1 MVQAR
6 DISGGIH
13 FHSGGRPDRPKPR
26 QLPGDVRGF
35 VNRGQELGRLDAVL
49 TDGGDESVS
58 VPVCVLAGTAGVGK
72 TSLAL
77 RWAHRAQ
84 DRFPDG
90 QLYVNLRGYDP
101 GAPVTPQEALHRFLS
116 ALGVPAAAIPA
127 DLEAGAALYRSLLAG
142 RRVLVVLD
150 NAATVGQVRPL
161 LPGAAGCLV
170 VVTSRSRLS
179 GLAVRDGAHT
189 LTLSTLDEAE
199 AVALLSVVTAA
210 YRPQDD
216 QDQLI
221 ELARLCARLPLA
233 LRIAAERAASRPR
246 MGLDE
251 LIRDLRDE
259 SALWDALSVGDDE
272 EAEAVRTVFAWS
284 YRALPA
290 AAARL
295 FRLLGLHPGAEFGTA
310 AAAALDG
317 GAGTGR
323 IRHLLDVLV
332 GAHLLE
338 QTGPDR
344 YEFHDLLRAY
354 AADQARHEEPPEER
368 AAALRRVLVWYLHS
382 ADAAQTWINP
392 QEAHI
397 PLDPPGDDLTP
408 ASFADY
414 EEAMRWYEAERGN
427 LLAATRASGEAGLDV
442 IAWQLPAVL
451 RSVHMLL
458 NPFEEWLAMGRIGLG
473 AARRLGD
480 RTAEAELLESLGMA
494 CTQSH
499 RLAEGAEYH
508 QGALAARRETGDRLG
523 EALSLNDIGLIHLR
537 GRRLEEAKERFEQ
550 AAAVFRE
557 LGAAQWEAVV
567 LANLAEVTYELARP
581 EEASGFVR
589 RALEMHRELGNQG
602 GEGNALRI
610 LSAIQRDRGQPEE
623 ALGSAEGAL
632 EIARTH
638 RNHMWEGYWML
649 ELGRAQQANGAFDAA
664 LVSFQRAASLQRRLG
679 DRAREARAWDG
690 AGETYRRLG
699 RPGEAADFHR
709 RAVAAHR
716 ELDDLWHAA
725 LALVGLA
732 TALREADEA
741 GGGEEPGGA
750 QEAGGGEEARRHWGE
765 ALRALAS
772 FDDPRAAALRERVL
786 AALEAG
792 GT

>member
-6 DISGGIH
+6 DVSGGIH
-13 FHSGGRPDRPKPR
+13 FHSGGRPESLKPR

-35 VNRGQELGRLDAVL
+35 VNRGQELGRLDAIL

-77 RWAHRAQ
+77 RWAHRVQ

-142 RRVLVVLD
+142 RRVLVILD
-150 NAATVGQVRPL
+150 NAATASQVRPL

-170 VVTSRSRLS
+170 TVTSRSRLS

-189 LTLSTLDEAE
+189 LTLGTLDEAE
-199 AVALLSVVTAA
+199 AVALLSVVTAP

-216 QDQLI
+216 PGRLI

-246 MGLDE
+246 MGLDD

-290 AAARL
+290 EAARL

-317 GAGTGR
+317 GGGTGR

-338 QTGPDR
+338 QTGPER

-354 AADQARHEEPPEER
+354 AADQARHEESPEGR
-368 AAALRRVLVWYLHS
+368 GAALRRVLVWYLHS
-382 ADAAQTWINP
+382 ADAAQSWINP

-397 PLDPPGDDLTP
+397 PLDPPGDGLTP

-414 EEAMRWYEAERGN
+414 DEAMRWYETERGN
-427 LLAATRASGEAGLDV
+427 LLAATRVAEEAGLDV

-458 NPFEEWLAMGRIGLG
+458 NPFEEWLAMGRIGLR

-537 GRRLEEAKERFEQ
+537 GRRLEAAKDHFEQ

-557 LGAAQWEAVV
+557 LDAARWEAVV
-567 LANLAEVTYELARP
+567 TANLAEVAYELARP
-581 EEASGFVR
+581 EEASGFVL

-610 LSAIQRDRGQPEE
+610 LSAIQRDRGRPEE
-623 ALGSAEGAL
+623 ALASAEGAL

-638 RNHMWEGYWML
+638 RNHMWEGYWLL
-649 ELGRAQQANGAFDAA
+649 ELGRAQLANGVFDAA

-699 RPGEAADFHR
+699 RSGEAADFHR
-709 RAVAAHR
+709 RAAAAHR
-716 ELDDLWHAA
+716 ELDDLWHMA
-725 LALVGLA
+725 LSLDGLA
-732 TALREADEA
+732 GALREVDEA
-741 GGGEEPGGA
+741 DGA
-750 QEAGGGEEARRHWGE
+750 DGAEEARRHWAE

-772 FDDPRAAALRERVL
+772 YDDPRAVALRERVS
-786 AALEAG
+786 ATFAQ
-792 GT
+792 

>member
-35 VNRGQELGRLDAVL
+35 VNRSQELGRLDAIL

-427 LLAATRASGEAGLDV
+427 LLAATRAAGEAGLEV

-458 NPFEEWLAMGRIGLG
+458 NPFEEWLAMGRIGLR

-581 EEASGFVR
+581 EETSGFVR

-638 RNHMWEGYWML
+638 RNHMWEGYWLL

-741 GGGEEPGGA
+741 GGGEE
-750 QEAGGGEEARRHWGE
+750 ARRHWGE

>member
-13 FHSGGRPDRPKPR
+13 FHQSGRSDQPKPR

-35 VNRGQELGRLDAVL
+35 VNRGQELGRLDAIL
-49 TDGGDESVS
+49 ADERGDTGEDLSVS
-58 VPVCVLAGTAGVGK
+58 VCVLAGTAGVGK

-77 RWAHRAQ
+77 RWAHRAK

-101 GAPVTPQEALHRFLS
+101 GAPVTPQEVLHRFLS

-127 DLEAGAALYRSLLAG
+127 DPEAGAAHFRSLLAG
-142 RRVLVVLD
+142 RRMLVILD

-161 LPGAAGCLV
+161 LPGTVGCLV
-170 VVTSRSRLS
+170 IVTSRSRLS

-189 LTLSTLDEAE
+189 LTLGTLDESE
-199 AVALLSVVTAA
+199 AIALLSVVTAA
-210 YRPQDD
+210 HRPQDD
-216 QDQLI
+216 RDQLV

-246 MGLDE
+246 MGLDD

-290 AAARL
+290 EAARL
-295 FRLLGLHPGAEFGTA
+295 FRLLGLHPGAEFGTGA
-310 AAAALDG
+310 ATALDG

-323 IRHLLDVLV
+323 VRHLLDVLA

-354 AADQARHEEPPEER
+354 AADQARHEESAEGRE
-368 AAALRRVLVWYLHS
+368 AALRRVLLWYLHS

-397 PLDPPGDDLTP
+397 PLEPLSAGVTA
-408 ASFADY
+408 ASFPDY
-414 EEAMRWYEAERGN
+414 DEAMRWYEAERGN
-427 LLAATRASGEAGLDV
+427 LLAATRAAEDAGLDV

-458 NPFEEWLAMGRIGLG
+458 NPFEEWLAMSRIGLG
-473 AARRLGD
+473 AARRVGD

-499 RLAEGAEYH
+499 RLAEAAEYH

-523 EALSLNDIGLIHLR
+523 QALSLNDIGLIHLR
-537 GRRLEEAKERFEQ
+537 GRRLEAAKEHFEQ
-550 AAAVFRE
+550 AATLFRE
-557 LGAAQWEAVV
+557 LEAAHWEAVV
-567 LANLAEVTYELARP
+567 LSNLAEVTYELAQLD
-581 EEASGFVR
+581 EASDFVH
-589 RALEMHRELGNQG
+589 RALEAHRELGNQG

-610 LSAIQRDRGQPEE
+610 LSAVQRDLGQPGE
-623 ALGSAEGAL
+623 ALRSAQDAL
-632 EIARTH
+632 DIALTH
-638 RNHMWEGYWML
+638 RNHMWEGYWLL
-649 ELGRAQQANGAFDAA
+649 ELGRAQLANGAPHDA

-699 RPGEAADFHR
+699 RPAEAADFHR
-709 RAVAAHR
+709 RAATAHR
-716 ELDDLWHAA
+716 ELDDLWHTA
-725 LALVGLA
+725 LALDGLA
-732 TALREADEA
+732 GALREADET
-741 GGGEEPGGA
+741 
-750 QEAGGGEEARRHWGE
+750 EEARRHWAE
-765 ALRALAS
+765 ALRVLAPY
-772 FDDPRAAALRERVL
+772 DDLRAAALRERITVAL
-786 AALEAG
+786 A
-792 GT
+792 

>member
-6 DISGGIH
+6 DVSGGIH
-13 FHSGGRPDRPKPR
+13 FHSDGRSRGLKPR

-35 VNRGQELGRLDAVL
+35 VNRGQELGQLDAIL
-49 TDGGDESVS
+49 TDGGGESVS

-77 RWAHRAQ
+77 RWAHRVP

-142 RRVLVVLD
+142 RRVLVILD
-150 NAATVGQVRPL
+150 NAATAGQVRPL
-161 LPGAAGCLV
+161 LPGTAGCLV
-170 VVTSRSRLS
+170 MVTSRSRLS

-189 LTLSTLDEAE
+189 LTLGTLDEAE
-199 AVALLSVVTAA
+199 AVALLSVVTTP

-216 QDQLI
+216 PGLLT

-246 MGLDE
+246 MGLDD

-295 FRLLGLHPGAEFGTA
+295 FRLLGLHPGAEFGTG

-317 GAGTGR
+317 GTGTGR

-354 AADQARHEEPPEER
+354 AADQARQEESPEER
-368 AAALRRVLVWYLHS
+368 DAALRRVLVWYLHS

-397 PLDPPGDDLTP
+397 PLDPPGDGLVP

-414 EEAMRWYEAERGN
+414 DEAMRWYETERGN
-427 LLAATRASGEAGLDV
+427 LLAATRAAEEAGLDV

-458 NPFEEWLAMGRIGLG
+458 NPFEEWLAMGRVGLRAARGLG
-473 AARRLGD
+473 N

-537 GRRLEEAKERFEQ
+537 GHGLESAKGRFEQ
-550 AAAVFRE
+550 AVALFRE
-557 LGAAQWEAVV
+557 LAAAHWEAVV

-581 EEASGFVR
+581 EEASGLVL
-589 RALEMHRELGNQG
+589 RALEMHRELGSQG

-623 ALGSAEGAL
+623 ALRSAQGAL
-632 EIARTH
+632 DIALTH
-638 RNHMWEGYWML
+638 RNHMWEGYWLL
-649 ELGRAQQANGAFDAA
+649 ELGRAQQANGAFEAA

-679 DRAREARAWDG
+679 DRVREARAWDG

-709 RAVAAHR
+709 RAAAAHR
-716 ELDDLWHAA
+716 ELDDLWHTA
-725 LALVGLA
+725 LSLDGLA
-732 TALREADEA
+732 GALREADEA
-741 GGGEEPGGA
+741 D
-750 QEAGGGEEARRHWGE
+750 EAGRAEEARRHWAE

-772 FDDPRAAALRERVL
+772 YDDPRAVELRERITTAL
-786 AALEAG
+786 AR
-792 GT
+792 

>member
-13 FHSGGRPDRPKPR
+13 FHGDSRRDSPKPR
-26 QLPGDVRGF
+26 QLPGDIRGF
-35 VNRGQELGRLDAVL
+35 VNRGEELGRLDAL
-49 TDGGDESVS
+49 LADGEGETGGLGEALAVS
-58 VPVCVLAGTAGVGK
+58 VCVLAGTAGVGK

-77 RWAHRAQ
+77 RWAHRTLA
-84 DRFPDG
+84 RFPDG

-101 GAPVTPQEALHRFLS
+101 GAPITPQEALHRFLS
-116 ALGVPAAAIPA
+116 TLGVPAGAIPA
-127 DLEAGAALYRSLLAG
+127 DPEAGAALYRSLLAG
-142 RRVLVVLD
+142 RRMLVILD

-161 LPGAAGCLV
+161 LPGAAGSLAL
-170 VVTSRSRLS
+170 VTSRSRLS

-189 LTLSTLDEAE
+189 LTLGTLDEPE
-199 AVALLSVVTAA
+199 AVALLSAVTAA
-210 YRPQDD
+210 YRPQDNR
-216 QDQLI
+216 DQLV

-246 MGLDE
+246 MGLDD

-259 SALWDALSVGDDE
+259 SALWEALSVGDDE

-284 YRALPA
+284 YRALSPD
-290 AAARL
+290 AARL
-295 FRLLGLHPGAEFGTA
+295 FRLLGLHPGAEFGA
-310 AAAALDG
+310 AAAGVLDG
-317 GAGTGR
+317 GVGIGR
-323 IRHLLDVLV
+323 VRHLLDVLV

-338 QTGPDR
+338 QTAPDR

-354 AADQARHEEPPEER
+354 AADQVRQEESPESRE
-368 AAALRRVLVWYLHS
+368 AALRRVLVWYLHS
-382 ADAAQTWINP
+382 ADAAQTWINS

-427 LLAATRASGEAGLDV
+427 LLAATRAAEEAGLDV

-458 NPFEEWLAMGRIGLG
+458 NPFEEWLAMSRIGLR

-480 RTAEAELLESLGMA
+480 RAAEAELLESLGMA

-499 RLAEGAEYH
+499 RLSEGAEYH

-537 GRRLEEAKERFEQ
+537 GRRLEAAKDQFEQ
-550 AAAVFRE
+550 AAARFQE
-557 LGAAQWEAVV
+557 LGAAQWQAVV
-567 LANLAEVTYELARP
+567 TSNLAEVTYELART
-581 EEASGFVR
+581 EEASGFVE
-589 RALEMHRELGNQG
+589 RALAMHRELGNQG

-610 LSAIQRDRGQPEE
+610 LSAVQRDRGQADE
-623 ALGSAEGAL
+623 ALRSAEAAL
-632 EIARTH
+632 DIARTH
-638 RNHMWEGYWML
+638 RNHMWEGYWLL
-649 ELGRAQQANGAFDAA
+649 ELGRAQRANGELDAA
-664 LVSFQRAASLQRRLG
+664 LISFQRAASLQRRLG
-679 DRAREARAWDG
+679 DQAREARAWHG

-709 RAVAAHR
+709 RAAAVHR

-725 LALVGLA
+725 LALDGLA
-732 TALREADEA
+732 GALREADE
-741 GGGEEPGGA
+741 GDGTGA
-750 QEAGGGEEARRHWGE
+750 AEEARRCWAE

-772 FDDPRAAALRERVL
+772 YDDPRAVTLRERVS
-786 AALEAG
+786 AALAQ
-792 GT
+792 

>member
-13 FHSGGRPDRPKPR
+13 FHRDSRPDQPRPR

-35 VNRGQELGRLDAVL
+35 VNRGEELGRLDAIL

-58 VPVCVLAGTAGVGK
+58 VCVLAGTAGVGK

-77 RWAHRAQ
+77 RWAHRVK

-101 GAPVTPQEALHRFLS
+101 GAPVTPQEVLHRFLS
-116 ALGVPAAAIPA
+116 ALGVPTAAIPA

-161 LPGAAGCLV
+161 LPGTAGCLV
-170 VVTSRSRLS
+170 IVTSRNRLS

-189 LTLSTLDEAE
+189 LTLSTLDESE
-199 AVALLSVVTAA
+199 AIALLSVVTAA

-216 QDQLI
+216 RDQLT

-233 LRIAAERAASRPR
+233 LRIAAERAASRPQ
-246 MGLDE
+246 MGLDD

-290 AAARL
+290 EAARL

-310 AAAALDG
+310 AAAVFG
-317 GAGTGR
+317 VGQGTGSV
-323 IRHLLDVLV
+323 RHLLDVLV
-332 GAHLLE
+332 GAHLLD

-354 AADQARHEEPPEER
+354 AADQARQEESPEER
-368 AAALRRVLVWYLHS
+368 EAALRRVLVWYLHS
-382 ADAAQTWINP
+382 ADGAQTWINP

-397 PLDPPGDDLTP
+397 ALEPLSEGLTP

-427 LLAATRASGEAGLDV
+427 LLAATRAAEKAGLDV

-458 NPFEEWLAMGRIGLG
+458 NPFEEWLTMSRIGLG
-473 AARRLGD
+473 AARRVGD

-494 CTQSH
+494 CTQSQ

-537 GRRLEEAKERFEQ
+537 GRRLGEARDHFEQ
-550 AAAVFRE
+550 AVALFQE
-557 LGAAQWEAVV
+557 LGAAHWEAVV
-567 LANLAEVTYELARP
+567 TANLAEVTYELARP
-581 EEASGFVR
+581 EEASAFVQ

-610 LSAIQRDRGQPEE
+610 LSAVQRESGQPEE
-623 ALGSAEGAL
+623 ALRSAQDAL
-632 EIARTH
+632 DIARTH
-638 RNHMWEGYWML
+638 RNHMWEGYWLL
-649 ELGRAQQANGAFDAA
+649 ELGRAQQANGELHDA

-699 RPGEAADFHR
+699 RPAEAADFHR
-709 RAVAAHR
+709 RAAATHR
-716 ELDDLWHAA
+716 ELDDLWHTA
-725 LALVGLA
+725 LALDGLA
-732 TALREADEA
+732 GALSEADET
-741 GGGEEPGGA
+741 
-750 QEAGGGEEARRHWGE
+750 EEARRHWTE

-772 FDDPRAAALRERVL
+772 YGDPRAAGLRERIV
-786 AALEAG
+786 AALE
-792 GT
+792 